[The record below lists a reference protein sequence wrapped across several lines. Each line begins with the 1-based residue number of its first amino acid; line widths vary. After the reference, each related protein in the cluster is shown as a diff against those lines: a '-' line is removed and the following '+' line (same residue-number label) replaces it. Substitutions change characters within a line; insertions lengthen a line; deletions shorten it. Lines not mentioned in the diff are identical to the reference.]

1 MHYRSTVV
9 SLLLIGLTL
18 AVPAQLR
25 SETVEL
31 GLSDLIEIALQ
42 RNPQIEIA
50 RQQLAG
56 DEGILTQ
63 AKSGYLPRLGTSAE
77 YGRAYIDGL
86 TPEDEDNVASLLFTL
101 SQLIYDFGRTTG
113 LIDASAFNVE
123 ASQENLRQ
131 VYHDVVLDVK
141 NQFYDV
147 LESKELIVVAKEAVQ
162 NYQRQLYRAR
172 KYLEAGVRTRID
184 VTNAEVNLANEQL
197 GLVRAQANLQSAR
210 VALEQT
216 LGGAPNNGDYEVV
229 IGEIA
234 FDALLTDKPP
244 IPDTLDNLLVIAEDN
259 RPGLSQFSYL
269 IHAAEANLRSAKGDY
284 WPSIGASGSYTG
296 YDTDL
301 PTLTDTW
308 QVSVGATWELFSGF
322 ETEGLVAEA
331 KANLREV
338 NSGYQR
344 FSLAVTQQVTDAY
357 LRAIENRQG
366 VDIAGQSLG
375 LAEEN
380 LELADK
386 RYQTGLGDW
395 LEFNDAQ
402 LLLTQNQTN
411 LVVTYYT
418 YLRALARIEWSTGVI
433 PELQGRTYR

>member
-1 MHYRSTVV
+1 MHCMSPVV
-9 SLLLIGLTL
+9 SFLLIGLTL
-18 AVPAQLR
+18 LVPGQLR
-25 SETVEL
+25 AETVEL
-31 GLSDLIEIALQ
+31 TLNDLIEIALQ
-42 RNPQIEIA
+42 QNPQIEIA

-63 AKSGYLPRLGTSAE
+63 AKSGYLPRLGTGAD
-77 YGRAYIDGL
+77 YGRAYIDSPVGD
-86 TPEDEDNVASLLFTL
+86 DEDNFASLLFTL

-113 LIDASAFNVE
+113 LIDASAFNVD

-147 LESKELIVVAKEAVQ
+147 LESQELIVVAEEAVQ
-162 NYQRQLYRAR
+162 NFQRQLYRAQ
-172 KYLEAGVRTRID
+172 KYLEAGIRTRID
-184 VTNAEVNLANEQL
+184 VTNAEVNLANERL
-197 GLVRAQANLQSAR
+197 GLVQAKADLQSAR

-229 IGEIA
+229 IDEV
-234 FDALLTDKPP
+234 ALGALITEKPP
-244 IPDTLDNLLVIAEDN
+244 IPDTLNNLLFTAEQN

-269 IHAAEANLRSAKGDY
+269 IQAAEANLRSTKGDY
-284 WPSIGASGSYTG
+284 WPSIGVNGSYTG

-301 PTLTDTW
+301 SSLNDTW
-308 QVSVGATWELFSGF
+308 QIGVGATWEFFSGF

-338 NSGYQR
+338 NASYQR
-344 FSLAVTQQVTDAY
+344 FSLAVTQQVTDSY
-357 LRAIENRQG
+357 LRAIENSDG

-380 LELADK
+380 LELAEK

-402 LLLTQNQTN
+402 LLLTENQTN

-418 YLRALARIEWSTGVI
+418 YLRSLARIEWSTGVI
-433 PELQGRTYR
+433 PELQGRVYR

>member
-1 MHYRSTVV
+1 MSIKV
-9 SLLLIGLTL
+9 SLFMIGLTL
-18 AVPAQLR
+18 LVPSQLR

-31 GLSDLIEIALQ
+31 GLDDLIEIALQ
-42 RNPQIEIA
+42 QNPQIEIA

-63 AKSGYLPRLGTSAE
+63 AKSGYLPRLSTSAD

-86 TPEDEDNVASLLFTL
+86 VPEDEDNVASLLFTL

-123 ASQENLRQ
+123 ASQANLRQ
-131 VYHDVVLDVK
+131 VYHDVVLDIK
-141 NQFYDV
+141 NQYYDV
-147 LESKELIVVAKEAVQ
+147 LESQELITVAEEAVR
-162 NYQRQLYRAR
+162 NYERQLYRAR

-184 VTNAEVNLANEQL
+184 VTNAEVNLANERL
-197 GLVRAQANLQSAR
+197 NLVQAKANLQSSR

-216 LGGAPNNGDYEVV
+216 LGGAPNNGNYEVIIDEV
-229 IGEIA
+229 
-234 FDALLTDKPP
+234 ALGALVTDKPP
-244 IPDTLDNLLVIAEDN
+244 IPDTLDNLLGTAEQN
-259 RPGLSQFSYL
+259 RPGLSQFSSL
-269 IHAAEANLRSAKGDY
+269 IQAAEANLRSVKGDY
-284 WPSIGASGSYTG
+284 WPSIGVNGSYTN
-296 YDTDL
+296 YETDL
-301 PTLTDTW
+301 SSLSDTW
-308 QVSVGATWELFSGF
+308 QVGVGASWEFFSGF
-322 ETEGLVAEA
+322 ETEGRVAEA

-344 FSLAVTQQVTDAY
+344 FTLAVTQQVTDSY
-357 LRAIENRQG
+357 LRAIENREG

-375 LAEEN
+375 LAVEN
-380 LELADK
+380 LQLAEK
-386 RYQTGLGDW
+386 RYQTGLGDL

-433 PELQGRTYR
+433 PELQGRVYR

>member
-1 MHYRSTVV
+1 MYRMS
-9 SLLLIGLTL
+9 SLFSFLVISLTL
-18 AVPAQLR
+18 FAPGQLR
-25 SETVEL
+25 SETSQL
-31 GLSDLIEIALQ
+31 GLNDLIEIALQ
-42 RNPQIEIA
+42 QNPQIEIA

-56 DEGILTQ
+56 DAGILTQ
-63 AKSGYLPRLGTSAE
+63 AKSGYLPRLGTTAD
-77 YGRAYIDGL
+77 YGRVYVDGL
-86 TPEDEDNVASLLFTL
+86 SPEDEDNVASLLLTL

-113 LIDASAFNVE
+113 LIDASAFNVA
-123 ASQENLRQ
+123 ASEENLRQ

-147 LESKELIVVAKEAVQ
+147 LESQELIVVAEEAVA
-162 NYQRQLYRAR
+162 NYTRQLYRAR
-172 KYLEAGVRTRID
+172 KYLEAGIRTRID
-184 VTNAEVNLANEQL
+184 VTNAEVNLANERL
-197 GLVRAQANLQSAR
+197 GLVQAKADLQSAR

-216 LGGAPNNGDYEVV
+216 LGGAPNNGDYQVV
-229 IGEIA
+229 IDETGLG
-234 FDALLTDKPP
+234 DLVTDKPP
-244 IPDTLDNLLVIAEDN
+244 IPDTLNNLLVTAEQN
-259 RPGLSQFSYL
+259 RPGLSGFGYL
-269 IHAAEANLRSAKGDY
+269 IEAAEANLRSAKGDY
-284 WPSIGASGSYTG
+284 WPSIGVTGSYTG
-296 YDTDL
+296 YDTDISSL
-301 PTLTDTW
+301 NDTW
-308 QVSVGATWELFSGF
+308 QVGVGATWELFSGF

-338 NSGYQR
+338 TAGYRQ
-344 FSLAVTQQVTDAY
+344 FNLSVTQQVTDSY
-357 LRAIENRQG
+357 LRAVENKEG

-418 YLRALARIEWSTGVI
+418 YLRSLARIEWSTGVI
-433 PELQGRTYR
+433 PELQDRTYR